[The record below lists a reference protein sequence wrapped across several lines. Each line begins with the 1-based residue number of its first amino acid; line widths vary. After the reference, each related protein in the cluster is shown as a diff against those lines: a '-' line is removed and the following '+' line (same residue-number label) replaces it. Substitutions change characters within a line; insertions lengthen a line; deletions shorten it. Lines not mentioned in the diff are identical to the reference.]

1 MKTLAVT
8 IAIIGTIW
16 AVNWLSTSHR
26 EAMEACQVKHS
37 YDTCAYA
44 LR

>member
-1 MKTLAVT
+1 MKTLAAT
-8 IAIIGTIW
+8 TAIAGILLLFS
-16 AVNWLSTSHR
+16 WLSSSHK

>member
-1 MKTLAVT
+1 MKTIAAALAV
-8 IAIIGTIW
+8 IAAIVLIHW
-16 AVNWLSTSHR
+16 MQTSHTQ
-26 EAMEACQVKHS
+26 AMEACQVKHS